1 MNRNRRNPHP
11 ADPPL
16 RARIV
21 RGTLLRSACA
31 RELAARSTLWVL
43 GPSAMALLVTPIL
56 AFAGAGSD
64 WVAFTWLMAV
74 LWAIAAS
81 FVQALWQGLRHGDRS
96 AFSYCELPRN
106 DDNFDFCTKTGRYA
120 YLRIQAD
127 HETLMRE
134 SDRLIENHDHGHGF
148 VP

>member
-11 ADPPL
+11 TDPPL

-21 RGTLLRSACA
+21 REALLQSACA
-31 RELAARSTLWVL
+31 REFAVRSTLWVVGTL
-43 GPSAMALLVTPIL
+43 AMALLVTPVL

-64 WVAFTWLMAV
+64 WVAFIWLVAA

-81 FVQALWQGLRHGDRS
+81 FVQALWQGLRHGDWS

-106 DDNFDFCTKTGRYA
+106 DDDFDFCTQSGAYA
-120 YLRIQAD
+120 YRRIQRR
-127 HETLMRE
+127 HESLMRE
-134 SDRLIENHDHGHGF
+134 SDRLMENHDHHLI
-148 VP
+148 P